1 MIEGKSD
8 IAPGDIIAYQ
18 RRGSQHFEIGLVKR
32 VVDDGAFVYCMQ
44 GETAAKTPFDCIC
57 KIQNQNMFES
67 MVMRKIAYEKM
78 GGEVR

>member
-1 MIEGKSD
+1 
-8 IAPGDIIAYQ
+8 
-18 RRGSQHFEIGLVKR
+18 
-32 VVDDGAFVYCMQ
+32 MQ

>member
-32 VVDDGAFVYCMQ
+32 VVDDGAFVYYMQ

-57 KIQNQNMFES
+57 NIQNQTMFES

>member
-1 MIEGKSD
+1 MED
-8 IAPGDIIAYQ
+8 VLCIANNY
-18 RRGSQHFEIGLVKR
+18 RGLG
-32 VVDDGAFVYCMQ
+32 DDGAFVYYMQ